1 MNRAR
6 DATAALS
13 TRNAAAIG
21 SMTMDV
27 TIAITFSAA
36 IDSVR
41 LREAKGTCSAN
52 HGTSQTAATIAAF
65 RTPRGNCAASTPAAT
80 AAAAMPAAMVSALV
94 DPPAVSAAEAGEPSS
109 RGRAHAHPALDERSD
124 SLGECWPE
132 QLLSFCPPQQ

>member
-80 AAAAMPAAMVSALV
+80 AAAAMPAAMVSAQLPRGV
-94 DPPAVSAAEAGEPSS
+94 DRKSTRLNSSHVAISYAV
-109 RGRAHAHPALDERSD
+109 
-124 SLGECWPE
+124 
-132 QLLSFCPPQQ
+132 FCLKKKKRVTEG